1 MHLYNNRCRMTADRR
16 PYRRESEDS
25 RREALIAATQALVA
39 EGGPRAATVRAIAE
53 RAGVTPGLIRHYFG
67 SKDDLS
73 RAAYRA
79 LVDGMTDKGTD
90 ALMGAGASPVE
101 RLAVFVAAALRPPV
115 MDAAAVGLWA
125 GYLHTV
131 QADPALLALHEK
143 GYLRYRDML
152 QGLIADLG
160 RAGVAAPQL
169 RQEAIACNAVIDG
182 LWLEGGVLPHGF
194 APGELVRIGLT
205 SVGAILGV
213 DLMGHGMFIPEIEQ
227 ATGQASARLAGA
239 GAFSGDTNRTEGSA
253 T

>member
-1 MHLYNNRCRMTADRR
+1 MHVYNNTEAMKTDRR

-67 SKDDLS
+67 SKDELS
-73 RAAYRA
+73 RAAYRQ
-79 LVDGMTDKGTD
+79 LIDGMTDRGAD
-90 ALMGAGASPVE
+90 ALSGVGAAPEE
-101 RLAVFVAAALRPPV
+101 RLAIFVAASLRPPV
-115 MDAAAVGLWA
+115 VDSAAVGLWA

-131 QADPALLALHEK
+131 RADPGLLEAHER

-152 QGLIADLG
+152 QGLIAALG
-160 RAGVAAPQL
+160 RPGVPATRL

-182 LWLEGGVLPHGF
+182 LWMEGGVLPHGF
-194 APGELVRIGLT
+194 APGELVRIGLA
-205 SVGAILGV
+205 SVGAILGA
-213 DLMGHGMFIPEIEQ
+213 DLTAHATFIPEIGKA
-227 ATGQASARLAGA
+227 ATA
-239 GAFSGDTNRTEGSA
+239 EGEA

>member
-1 MHLYNNRCRMTADRR
+1 MKPDRR
-16 PYRRESEDS
+16 PYRRESEDH
-25 RREALIAATQALVA
+25 RREALIHATQSLVA

-73 RAAYRA
+73 RAAYRT
-79 LVDGMTDKGTD
+79 LIDGMTDKGSD
-90 ALMGAGASPVE
+90 ALMGAGANAAE
-101 RLAVFVAAALRPPV
+101 RLAVFVAASLRPPV
-115 MDAAAVGLWA
+115 VDAGAVGLWA

-152 QGLIADLG
+152 QGLIADLDRPG
-160 RAGVAAPQL
+160 AAPARL

-194 APGELVRIGLT
+194 AAGELVRIGLT

-213 DLMGHGMFIPEIEQ
+213 DLTAHAMFIPEL
-227 ATGQASARLAGA
+227 GLASAERPHE
-239 GAFSGDTNRTEGSA
+239 RTEG
-253 T
+253 TDP